1 MAAIAVGAEAPDF
14 TLDGANLP
22 PKQPFV
28 LSSFRGKRDVA
39 LMFFPLA
46 FTGVCS
52 KEAGACETDYVAFA
66 DKDVLL
72 AMISVDAKPSQAAF
86 AEKLGIKSLP
96 ILADFH
102 PKGEV
107 GSKYGVYMAD
117 KGIHAR
123 ATVVVGKDGKV
134 KWVKVNELGVQRV
147 NGEILGAAQ
156 GARKASA

>member
-1 MAAIAVGAEAPDF
+1 MAAIAVGTEAPDF
-14 TLDGANLP
+14 TLDGANLQS
-22 PKQPFV
+22 KFT
-28 LSSFRGKRDVA
+28 LSAYRGKRDVA

-52 KEAGACETDYVAFA
+52 KEAGACETDYVDYA

-72 AMISVDAKPSQAAF
+72 VMISVDSQPTQMAF
-86 AEKLGIKSLP
+86 AEKMGIKSLP

-107 GSKYGVYMAD
+107 GRKYGVYLED

-123 ATVVVGKDGKV
+123 ATVVVGKDGRV

>member
-1 MAAIAVGAEAPDF
+1 MAAITVGTEAPDF
-14 TLDGANLP
+14 TLDGANL
-22 PKQPFV
+22 KEKFT
-28 LSSFRGKRDVA
+28 LSACRGKRDVA

-52 KEAGACETDYVAFA
+52 KEAGACETDYAGFA

-72 AMISVDAKPSQAAF
+72 VMISVDAKPSQAAF

-107 GSKYGVYMAD
+107 GRKYGVYLED

-134 KWVKVNELGVQRV
+134 KWVKVNELGVQRI
-147 NGEILGAAQ
+147 NGEVLGAASGRQ
-156 GARKASA
+156 VSA

>member
-14 TLDGANLP
+14 TLDGANV
-22 PKQPFV
+22 KEKFT
-28 LSSFRGKRDVA
+28 LSSYRGKSDVV

-52 KEAGACETDYVAFA
+52 KEAGACETDYKKFA
-66 DKDVLL
+66 DKGAVL
-72 AMISVDAKPSQAAF
+72 AMVSVDAKPSNQAF
-86 AEKLGIKSLP
+86 AEKLSAKTLP
-96 ILADFH
+96 ILSDFH

-107 GSKYGVYMAD
+107 GKKYGVYMED

-134 KWVKVNELGVQRV
+134 KWVKVNELGVQRTHD
-147 NGEILGAAQ
+147 EILGNVQSSMKGNA
-156 GARKASA
+156 